1 MHEDPK
7 GEHFIA
13 ASKKRSTKLVSKAVT
28 KVSKTIYHQM
38 QSFHNKS
45 HFYPSFKEFWVIESS
60 KPIIEKFEKASCKA
74 NVKDISSFD
83 FSTLYTKLPKYTKQ
97 TIGIPMSI
105 DPPPIWAYLYLSK
118 HEYEFMNKLIEKDF
132 VRAKTFMELSDL
144 LMVFEH
150 SMMEDNLK
158 VIQINFTQG
167 T

>member
-83 FSTLYTKLPKYTKQ
+83 FSTLYTKLPQYAKQ
-97 TIGIPMSI
+97 AIGISMSI
-105 DPPPIWAYLYLSK
+105 DPAPFWAGSQ
-118 HEYEFMNKLIEKDF
+118 HEYEFME
-132 VRAKTFMELSDL
+132 T
-144 LMVFEH
+144 
-150 SMMEDNLK
+150 
-158 VIQINFTQG
+158 
-167 T
+167 